1 MTNLRRIALAALAAP
16 LALALS
22 ACGDDADGELTSSEP
37 IEHIA
42 APEGQAWTDVVQVTD
57 SDGYLLG
64 NPDAPVKLIEY
75 GSLTC
80 GACANFAQT
89 GADALK
95 EKYVSTGVV
104 SFELRNQVHNA
115 FDLTL
120 AALARC
126 SAPESFHPL
135 ADQVWKNFPQVMG
148 DMQNA
153 QSQLANLGEV
163 PENQRYIAIAEAAGF
178 LDFFAARG
186 ISRDQ
191 AASCLADNEAV
202 LAIAERSDKQ
212 SEELDVTGTPTFILN
227 GRKLDENRWPGIEA
241 ALQTAGARPAEG

>member
-1 MTNLRRIALAALAAP
+1 M
-16 LALALS
+16 
-22 ACGDDADGELTSSEP
+22 
-37 IEHIA
+37 
-42 APEGQAWTDVVQVTD
+42 VQVTD
-57 SDGYLLG
+57 ADGYLMG
-64 NPDAPVKLIEY
+64 NPDAPIKLIEY

-95 EKYVSTGVV
+95 EDYVSTGVV

-120 AALARC
+120 AALVRC

-135 ADQVWKNFPQVMG
+135 ADQVWKNFNDVMG
-148 DMQNA
+148 QMQGA
-153 QSQLANLGEV
+153 QAQLANLSDV
-163 PENQRYIAIAEAAGF
+163 PDEQRFVAIADAAGF

-191 AASCLADNEAV
+191 AAACLADSEDV
-202 LAIAERSDKQ
+202 MAIGDRSQQQ
-212 SEELDVTGTPTFILN
+212 SDELGVNSTPTFILN
-227 GRKLDENRWPGIEA
+227 GRVLEERSWEDLESV
-241 ALQTAGARPAEG
+241 LQTAGARPAEG